1 MNNRR
6 ERQDSIPEVF
16 RRLGLETE
24 EEREHFRRLADL
36 GSVGKILEVKPNPY
50 EPSETQNNT
59 AKDDDAKLEPTP

>member
-36 GSVGKILEVKPNPY
+36 GAVGQILEVKPNPC
-50 EPSETQNNT
+50 EQTETQNNT
-59 AKDDDAKLEPTP
+59 AKDKDAQLEPTS